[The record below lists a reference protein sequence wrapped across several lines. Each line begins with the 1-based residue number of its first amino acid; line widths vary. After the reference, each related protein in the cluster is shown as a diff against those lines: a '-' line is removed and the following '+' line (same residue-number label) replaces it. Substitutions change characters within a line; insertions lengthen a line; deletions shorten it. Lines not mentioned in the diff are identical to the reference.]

1 MEYCDSYDGEVKDI
15 FVDESGGDNSTSEIE
30 VTGSSS
36 DSFVD
41 IRTLQWVEVN
51 NSDWPHS
58 IKNLSRARDNSE

>member
-41 IRTLQWVEVN
+41 IRTLQ
-51 NSDWPHS
+51 
-58 IKNLSRARDNSE
+58 